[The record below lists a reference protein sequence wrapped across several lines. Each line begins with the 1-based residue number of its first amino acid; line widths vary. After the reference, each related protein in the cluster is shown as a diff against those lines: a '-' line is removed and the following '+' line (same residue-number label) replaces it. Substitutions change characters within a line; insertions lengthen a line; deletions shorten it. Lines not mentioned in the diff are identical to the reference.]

1 MDDTRVT
8 VGCMVCIF
16 FGLMM
21 LAMSAIIGHFFGFA
35 IGLAAL
41 LVSVAFFV
49 LWLACAY
56 YASSKDS

>member
-1 MDDTRVT
+1 MDDMRKT
-8 VGCMVCIF
+8 VGCMVYIF

-21 LAMSAIIGHFFGFA
+21 FATSVIIGHFFGFA

>member
-16 FGLMM
+16 FGLVG
-21 LAMSAIIGHFFGFA
+21 LAVSVLISHFFGLA
-35 IGLAAL
+35 IGLASF
-41 LVSVAFFV
+41 LVIAAFFV